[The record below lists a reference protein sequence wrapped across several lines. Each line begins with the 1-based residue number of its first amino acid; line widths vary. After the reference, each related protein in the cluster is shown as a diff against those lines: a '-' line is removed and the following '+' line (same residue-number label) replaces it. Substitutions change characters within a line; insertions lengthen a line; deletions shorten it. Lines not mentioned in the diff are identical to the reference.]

1 MTALRTPAAENR
13 FGILCMS
20 LAMALFIANDGLTK
34 YVSATLPA
42 AQLIF
47 LRGLVAIVVVLA
59 VAWAMG
65 AMPQIRG
72 TADGRVVLRSV
83 VDAAATMLYLFSLF
97 HLPIANA
104 TAINLASPLFMIVFA
119 VLFLGHRVAPGRWL
133 AIGAG
138 FAGVVLVI
146 QPRADGFNFWAWV
159 CLWGTL
165 FHAARDL
172 MTPRIPHAIPSIL
185 ITLSTAISVT
195 LVSGVVSV
203 FEGWRP
209 FGWFEF
215 GLLALA
221 SVFLSSGY
229 FFIITSMRHGEMSRV
244 APFRYSGLLFALLL
258 GYLVWHE
265 APNLLAWGGIALL
278 IASGIYLLM
287 SERSRHA
294 VAAAAAIPAALRA
307 VDLAQHPEARPYV
320 KDEIVEVTFAAADGE
335 IASQV
340 GINRYRA
347 GDALVAGSTGDS
359 WSVSRERFEARYAGV
374 DITMGMAGRYRNRPV
389 PVLAV
394 QMLVPFT
401 VARSAGGDLLAGDA
415 GDWLLQYA
423 PGDFGLVDR
432 ARFERVYR
440 RLPPD

>member
-1 MTALRTPAAENR
+1 MSTPRSPAAENR

-20 LAMALFIANDGLTK
+20 AAMALFIANDGLTK

-47 LRGLVAIVVVLA
+47 LRGLVAIVVVLV
-59 VAWAMG
+59 VAQAMG
-65 AMPQIRG
+65 ALPQIRS
-72 TADGRVVLRSV
+72 TANGRVVLRSV

-119 VLFLGHRVAPGRWL
+119 VLFLGHRVALGRWL

-138 FAGVVLVI
+138 FAGVVMVI

-159 CLWGTL
+159 CLSGTL

-195 LVSGVVSV
+195 VVSGVVSV
-203 FEGWRP
+203 FQGWRP

-229 FFIITSMRHGEMSRV
+229 FFIITSMRHGEMSLV

-265 APNLLAWGGIALL
+265 TPNLLAWGGIALL
-278 IASGIYLLM
+278 IASGLYLLL
-287 SERSRHA
+287 SERARHA
-294 VAAAAAIPAALRA
+294 APVATPVALHA
-307 VDLAQHPEARPYV
+307 VDLAQDPDARPYV
-320 KDEIVEVTFAAADGE
+320 KDEIVDVAFAATDGE

-340 GINRYRA
+340 GVNRYRA
-347 GDALVAGSTGDS
+347 GDALVTGSTGDR
-359 WSVSRERFEARYAGV
+359 WSVSRERFEAKYEGV
-374 DITMGMAGRYRNRPV
+374 DVAMGQAGRYRNRPL
-389 PVLAV
+389 PVLAL
-394 QMLVPFT
+394 QMHVPFT
-401 VARSAGGDLLAGDA
+401 VARSAGGDLLAGNA
-415 GDWLLQYA
+415 GDWLLEYA
-423 PGDFGLVDR
+423 PGDFGVVDR

-440 RLPPD
+440 AVPPA